1 MQKELRT
8 ELETWLNL
16 STQRT
21 MDEFMHFIRKRGL
34 TIPQMNLLMYLY
46 YHGACEITHLAE
58 PLQVGKSAIS
68 QIVERMVQQGYLERS
83 AVAGDRRSRLV
94 QLTPAAEQI
103 ILEGIVAR
111 QSWLN
116 DPSGELPS
124 AEQELLLH
132 ALKIINQLYRKEG
145 E

>member
-21 MDEFMHFIRKRGL
+21 MDAFMHFIRKRGL
-34 TIPQMNLLMYLY
+34 TMPQMNLLMYLY

-83 AVAGDRRSRLV
+83 AVDGDRRTRMVRIS
-94 QLTPAAEQI
+94 PAAEQV
-103 ILEGIVAR
+103 ILEAIAAR
-111 QSWLN
+111 QGWL
-116 DPSGELPS
+116 DAPSRELP
-124 AEQELLLH
+124 AEEQELLLH
-132 ALKIINQLYRKEG
+132 ALQIIHQLYFKQG
-145 E
+145 